1 MTRNLI
7 YHFYPEKTKFDFHYN
22 YLMEYLS
29 IFNGRK
35 IICFSLAKSDDIYN
49 LNEIEHLFKDFE
61 IFTVDN
67 DIEAR
72 ESKSF
77 FQVLLPEIINE
88 PGITFFGHS
97 KSNSPKRLNASN
109 ADIHTLWTSYMYTS
123 NLSNIDLVEEK
134 LNTYTAVG
142 PFVRTRQFPNNCIPC
157 CKWHFSG
164 TMFWFNNQSLRDLSN
179 SIESYKKSYQN
190 NRYAVEGFF
199 GSIMGIEQ
207 GCCIFDVSA
216 KNVNTSSY
224 VPDDLLNY
232 LYNNK
237 I

>member
-22 YLMEYLS
+22 HLMKYLS

-35 IICFSLAKSDDIYN
+35 IICLSLSNSDDIYN
-49 LNEIEHLFKDFE
+49 LNEIKHLFKDFE

-67 DIEAR
+67 DAQAR

-97 KSNSPKRLNASN
+97 KSNSRRRLTAGNAN
-109 ADIHTLWTSYMYTS
+109 IHTLWASYMYEA
-123 NLSNIDLVEEK
+123 NLSNIDLIEEK
-134 LNTYTAVG
+134 LNTYTTVG
-142 PFVRTRQFPNNCIPC
+142 PFLRTGQFPNNCIPC

-164 TMFWFNNQSLRDLSN
+164 TMFWFNNQMLRDLRD
-179 SIESYKKSYQN
+179 SIDAYKKIYEN

-199 GSIMGIEQ
+199 GSIMSIDQ
-207 GCCIFDVSA
+207 GYCIFDVPA
-216 KNVNTSSY
+216 KNANMSSY
-224 VPDDLLNY
+224 VPDDLVKY
-232 LYNNK
+232 L
-237 I
+237 